1 MRLREEA
8 GIGLAGVLLLDSFL
22 PGRREVLEEDVVRL
36 RDAPIACEG
45 GRGAEE
51 LFKAADFIL
60 TTHELTDARLRQIFL
75 ALMPSVGWSMEKK
88 LLHDMVHIVCRHESR
103 GGLIYG

>member
-1 MRLREEA
+1 MRLLKEA
-8 GIGLAGVLLLDSFL
+8 GIELAGVVLLDSFL
-22 PGRREVLEEDVVRL
+22 PGRREVMEKEVARL
-36 RDAPIACEG
+36 TDAPIAHEG
-45 GRGAEE
+45 SREAEE
-51 LFKAADFIL
+51 LFKAADFVL